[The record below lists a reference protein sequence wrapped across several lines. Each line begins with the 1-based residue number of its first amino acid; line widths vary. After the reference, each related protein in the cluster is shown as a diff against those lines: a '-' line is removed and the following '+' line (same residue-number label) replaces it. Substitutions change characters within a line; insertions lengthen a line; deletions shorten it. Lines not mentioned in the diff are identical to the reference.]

1 MKKISIVVVLTL
13 SLLWLSG
20 AQAQISS
27 VPDAINKAGRQR
39 MLTQRILRDYIQ
51 LGMEVRPDIAAKEL
65 PEAMSLFDS
74 TLVDLK
80 RFASDKAVA
89 SALADVE
96 RLWKPV
102 KAVATTTPDRDKAEQ
117 LWLDTENLLIACNTL
132 VQRLEDASDDPGNY
146 LVNTAG
152 LQRMLSQRAVVFHMM
167 RAWGFS
173 NPRYEKGFNE
183 TQSHFKLALEE
194 LIDHEQTSAEIRSK
208 LEEVQKLFVRFE
220 KGAQGGTNNFVLG
233 MMANSAHK
241 ILNNL
246 NDIVARYEALVG
258 NKG

>member
-1 MKKISIVVVLTL
+1 
-13 SLLWLSG
+13 
-20 AQAQISS
+20 
-27 VPDAINKAGRQR
+27 

-51 LGMEVRPDIAAKEL
+51 LGIQVRPDIAAKEL
-65 PEAMSLFDS
+65 PEAVALFESTMS
-74 TLVDLK
+74 DLK
-80 RFASDKAVA
+80 QFAPDKAVS

-96 RLWKPV
+96 KLWKPV
-102 KAVATTTPDRDKAEQ
+102 KAVATAAPDRAKAEQ

-132 VQRLEDASDDPGNY
+132 VQRLEDVSDDDGNY

-173 NPRYEKGFNE
+173 DPRYEQGFTE
-183 TQSHFKLALEE
+183 TQGHFKLAMEE
-194 LIDHEQTSAEIRSK
+194 LIDHDQTSAEIRSK

-233 MMANSAHK
+233 MMANSAYK

-246 NDIVARYEALVG
+246 NDIVRMYELLVI
-258 NKG
+258 NKS